1 MAAAPNTTTP
11 NPNIIPPTPLTRL
24 TYHYKNITRLSQI
37 ASPDLILHPADRAL
51 TTPPRPPLV
60 GIAACQ
66 AHEEAFLAA
75 TGGTLVMEVESIR
88 VSETGVFGCALGVL
102 RAFRCRC
109 RGRSR
114 GGGDGDGEGGDEGGE
129 AGMSKEGEVREGCSE
144 VGGKGTGEGT
154 GMEKIEM
161 SFCGVWRFDEMGM
174 AVEHWYVES
183 GLAYSPF
190 LGREWLLR

>member
-24 TYHYKNITRLSQI
+24 TYLYKNITRLSQI

-102 RAFRCRC
+102 RAFRCRG
-109 RGRSR
+109 RGAE
-114 GGGDGDGEGGDEGGE
+114 GGGDGDGGDEEGE
-129 AGMSKEGEVREGCSE
+129 A
-144 VGGKGTGEGT
+144 